1 MRIIEHEQ
9 RSPEWFAAR
18 KGLFT
23 ASKVGTFCA
32 EPFAISLTVAEIK
45 ALLDTTGEPYKSAAK
60 RDDLL
65 TILPN
70 AEQYMALVPAA
81 QNLIDAT
88 LGEAADG
95 DDRPPDLGNYWT
107 RRGTDMEPEA
117 VAAYERKTCHTV
129 TAVGLCIHDSG
140 HFGASPDGLIYSN
153 YSRLCGNVMVTD
165 TTVSHGLEIKC
176 PEGKTHLKYLRAGT
190 VPDEYLC
197 QVHCQLAVTGCQ
209 FWDFFSYHPNL
220 PPLLV
225 RIERDEFTERLCSG
239 LIALGE
245 EKRRQEKALAEA
257 WRAEFEEGET
267 NGSEPQ

>member
-23 ASKVGTFCA
+23 ASKVGPFCA

-45 ALLDTTGEPYKSAAK
+45 ALLDTAGAAYKSTMK
-60 RDDLL
+60 RDELL
-65 TILPN
+65 AILPN
-70 AEQYMALVPAA
+70 AEDYMALVPAA
-81 QNLIDAT
+81 QTLIDAT

-95 DDRPPDLGNYWT
+95 EDRPPDYGTFWT
-107 RRGTDMEPEA
+107 RRGTEMEPEA
-117 VAAYERKTCHTV
+117 VAAYESKTGHAV
-129 TAVGLCIHDSG
+129 TGVGLCIHDSG
-140 HFGASPDGLIYSN
+140 HFGASPDGLVYQDFT
-153 YSRLCGNVMVTD
+153 RLCGNVLVTD
-165 TTVSHGLEIKC
+165 TTLSHGLEIKC
-176 PEGKTHLKYLRAGT
+176 PEGKTHLRYLRAGT
-190 VPDEYLC
+190 IPDEYLC
-197 QVHCQLAVTGCQ
+197 QVHCQLAVTGCA

-225 RIERDEFTERLCSG
+225 RIERDEFTERLCAG

-257 WRAEFEEGET
+257 WRAEFEG
-267 NGSEPQ
+267 NKQ

>member
-1 MRIIEHEQ
+1 MNIYLEHEQ

-45 ALLDTTGEPYKSAAK
+45 ALLDAAGAAYKSTMK
-60 RDDLL
+60 RDELL
-65 TILPN
+65 AILPN
-70 AEQYMALVPAA
+70 AESFMALVPAA
-81 QNLIDAT
+81 QTLIDAT

-95 DDRPPDLGNYWT
+95 EDRPPDLGNYWT
-107 RRGTDMEPEA
+107 RRGTEMEPEA
-117 VAAYERKTCHTV
+117 VAAYESKTGHKV
-129 TAVGLCIHDSG
+129 TGVGLCIHDSG
-140 HFGASPDGLIYSN
+140 HFGASPDGLIYEDFT
-153 YSRLCGNVMVTD
+153 RLCGNVLVTD
-165 TTVSHGLEIKC
+165 TTLSHGLEIKC

-197 QVHCQLAVTGCQ
+197 QVHCQLAVTGCA

-225 RIERDEFTERLCSG
+225 RIERDEFTERLCAG

-257 WRAEFEEGET
+257 WRAEFEGNE
-267 NGSEPQ
+267 Q

>member
-23 ASKVGTFCA
+23 ASKVGMFCA

-45 ALLDTTGEPYKSAAK
+45 TLLDPIGIAYKSTMK
-60 RDDLL
+60 RDELL
-65 TILPN
+65 AILPN
-70 AEQYMALVPAA
+70 ADSFLGLTPAA
-81 QNLIDAT
+81 QNLIDTT

-95 DDRPPDLGNYWT
+95 EDRPPDLGNYWT

-153 YSRLCGNVMVTD
+153 YSRLCGNVMVN
-165 TTVSHGLEIKC
+165 
-176 PEGKTHLKYLRAGT
+176 
-190 VPDEYLC
+190 
-197 QVHCQLAVTGCQ
+197 
-209 FWDFFSYHPNL
+209 SYHPNL

-257 WRAEFEEGET
+257 WRAEFEGGET
-267 NGSEPQ
+267 NGSKP